1 MRTVL
6 GRTVANRIVFPHSRL
21 TALAC
26 IVALTPLHVIGAQDA
41 ASVIQVAE
49 RDRTALNPAAA
60 LARYE
65 AALATTTSNY
75 DLLWRAARE
84 ATDLGESAPDATKRT
99 EFYHKAE
106 GYARRAV
113 TANANGADGHFILA
127 VTLGRTALTL
137 GSRDRVRY
145 AAEIHTEALAA
156 VKLEPTHAGALHVL
170 GVWNAEIMR
179 LSSFSRFAARN
190 FLGGKVFDQASWA
203 EATRYMEAAVSADPG
218 RITHRLDLA
227 KIYAETDQQPKARS
241 TCEAAGRMPTVEF
254 NDARYKQECAALL
267 AKLR

>member
-6 GRTVANRIVFPHSRL
+6 RHGRSAM
-21 TALAC
+21 LAC
-26 IVALTPLHVIGAQDA
+26 VVVLAPLCTIGGQDA

-49 RDRTALNPAAA
+49 RDRAALNPAAA

-65 AALATTTSNY
+65 AALTTTSTNY

-84 ATDLGESAPDATKRT
+84 AADLGESAPDATKRT
-99 EFYHKAE
+99 GYYQKAE

-113 TANANGADGHFILA
+113 TANATGADGHFILA
-127 VTLGRTALTL
+127 VALGRTALSL

-145 AAEIHTEALAA
+145 AAEIHNEALAA
-156 VKLEPTHAGALHVL
+156 VKLEPTHAGALHAL

-203 EATRYMEAAVSADPG
+203 EATRYMEAAMSADPG

-227 KIYAETDQQPKARS
+227 KVYAETDQKPKARS
-241 TCEAAGRMPTVEF
+241 TCEAAARMPTVEF

>member
-1 MRTVL
+1 MVQ
-6 GRTVANRIVFPHSRL
+6 
-21 TALAC
+21 LAE
-26 IVALTPLHVIGAQDA
+26 H
-41 ASVIQVAE
+41 
-49 RDRTALNPAAA
+49 DRAALNPASA

-65 AALATTTSNY
+65 SALTATATSY

-84 ATDLGESAPDATKRT
+84 ATDLGESTTDATRRT
-99 EFYHKAE
+99 EYYHKAE
-106 GYARRAV
+106 AYARRAV
-113 TANANGADGHFILA
+113 AANANGADGHFILA
-127 VTLGRTALTL
+127 VSLGRTALAL

-145 AAEIHTEALAA
+145 AAEIHREALAA
-156 VKLEPTHAGALHVL
+156 VRLEPTHAGALHVL

-227 KIYAETDQQPKARS
+227 KIYSETNQGPKARS
-241 TCEAAGRMPTVEF
+241 TCEAAARMPNVEF
-254 NDARYKQECAALL
+254 NDARYKKECEALL
-267 AKLR
+267 ATLR